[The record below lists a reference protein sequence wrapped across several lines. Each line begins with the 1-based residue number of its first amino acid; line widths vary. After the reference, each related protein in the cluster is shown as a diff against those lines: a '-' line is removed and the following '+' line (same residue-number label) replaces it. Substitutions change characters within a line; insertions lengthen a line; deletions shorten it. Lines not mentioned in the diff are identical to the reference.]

1 MQLEFL
7 EEVECTMQLQVQRQS
22 SEVRQW
28 DQMGFSLGLLSFQI
42 EIWLQEGKMYV
53 INFRN
58 NISVRYF
65 SCTNYIRERELL
77 HVTLCTLIAI
87 LLTLCSFV
95 HFVHS

>member
-7 EEVECTMQLQVQRQS
+7 EEVECTMQLQVQRRS

-58 NISVRYF
+58 NVSDTSAVLI
-65 SCTNYIRERELL
+65 ILERER
-77 HVTLCTLIAI
+77 VIARDI
-87 LLTLCSFV
+87 V
-95 HFVHS
+95 HTHCNF